1 MLFAMASKVN
11 RFPALPLVLAA
22 TALFLA
28 SFFLASCSWLPG
40 RGFKSC
46 KYRFQTLSF
55 LGMDAQATHWH
66 LDVAVTNPNAK
77 DVSLTR
83 LRYALLYQADTLL
96 SGWNPEKR
104 ILAAGDSQVIRTTL
118 DLPNAVFK
126 RLPPALWSQ
135 TDAQFTLVAD
145 AYLSTWIG
153 DVMVPQAIKETVH
166 IDMTEQVAKYRDMVL
181 KRFFGGWPGNRLNEG
196 GIVAPDSSAPGA
208 PFNPPETPPEPP
220 PRPNEHF

>member
-11 RFPALPLVLAA
+11 RIPVLSILLAA
-22 TALFLA
+22 TA
-28 SFFLASCSWLPG
+28 FFLASCAWLPG

-66 LDVAVTNPNAK
+66 LDVAVSNPNAK
-77 DVSLTR
+77 EVSLTR

-104 ILAAGDSQVIRTTL
+104 VLAAGDSQVIRTTL

-126 RLPPALWSQ
+126 RLPPALWSH

-153 DVMVPQAIKETVH
+153 DIMVPQAIKETVH

-208 PFNPPETPPEPP
+208 PFVPPEPP
-220 PRPNEHF
+220 AAPPIRANEHF

>member
-1 MLFAMASKVN
+1 
-11 RFPALPLVLAA
+11 LPRGLAA

-28 SFFLASCSWLPG
+28 PFFLASIFLASCSWLPG

-46 KYRFQTLSF
+46 KYRFQTLTF

-66 LDVAVTNPNAK
+66 MDVAVSNPNAK
-77 DVSLTR
+77 EVSLTR
-83 LRYALLYQADTLL
+83 MRYALLYQADTLL

-104 ILAAGDSQVIRTTL
+104 VLAAGDSQVIRTTL

-145 AYLSTWIG
+145 AYLNTWIG
-153 DVMVPQAIKETVH
+153 DVTVPQAIKETVH

-181 KRFFGGWPGNRLNEG
+181 KRFFGGWPGKRLNEG
-196 GIVAPDSSAPGA
+196 GIVAPDS
-208 PFNPPETPPEPP
+208 T
-220 PRPNEHF
+220 NEHF

>member
-1 MLFAMASKVN
+1 MLFAMAHKVKW
-11 RFPALPLVLAA
+11 FPAPPIALAA
-22 TALFLA
+22 VMALFLA
-28 SFFLASCSWLPG
+28 FVSASCSWLPG

-66 LDVAVTNPNAK
+66 MDVAVTNPNAK
-77 DVSLTR
+77 EVSLNR

-104 ILAAGDSQVIRTTL
+104 VLAAGDSQVIRTTL

-145 AYLSTWIG
+145 AYLNTWIG
-153 DVMVPQAIKETVH
+153 DITVPQAIKETVH
-166 IDMTEQVAKYRDMVL
+166 INMTEQVAKYRDMVL

-196 GIVAPDSSAPGA
+196 GIVAPDSTAPGA
-208 PFNPPETPPEPP
+208 PFAPPSPQEEP

>member
-1 MLFAMASKVN
+1 MV
-11 RFPALPLVLAA
+11 PAA

-28 SFFLASCSWLPG
+28 SFFLVSIFLASIFLTSCSWLPG

-46 KYRFQTLSF
+46 KYRFQTLTF

-66 LDVAVTNPNAK
+66 MDVAVSNPNSK
-77 DVSLTR
+77 EVSLTR
-83 LRYALLYQADTLL
+83 MRYALLYESDTLL

-104 ILAAGDSQVIRTTL
+104 ILAAGDSQIIRTTL

-145 AYLSTWIG
+145 AYLNTWLG
-153 DVMVPQAIKETVH
+153 DVTVPQAIKETVH

-196 GIVAPDSSAPGA
+196 GIVAPDSTNG
-208 PFNPPETPPEPP
+208 
-220 PRPNEHF
+220 HF